1 MTGKGKLKQGLLGG
15 GATALILTTTLWVT
29 PALPADDAPLVLAV
43 QPVLSQAETRKSFQP
58 MGDYIREVT
67 GKPVKLNTTE
77 NYLQYWLSMLDN
89 QTSDFSWD
97 PAFFAD
103 YRIKKLNYVP
113 LVKVRGFASNT
124 LVTRPDVG
132 VFESDE
138 LVGKAIAAMPP
149 PAPSGIFLQRM
160 FPNPA
165 RQPAYVAAENSQIAL
180 KMLVDGKVDAAMVP
194 SPDVPSLQVP
204 HMALLAGP
212 NVDARTRAAI
222 TEAFLAAD
230 KTERGKAMLK
240 SIGVEGFEPTDR
252 STYDGYMQYLEKS
265 YSMFK

>member
-1 MTGKGKLKQGLLGG
+1 
-15 GATALILTTTLWVT
+15 
-29 PALPADDAPLVLAV
+29 
-43 QPVLSQAETRKSFQP
+43 
-58 MGDYIREVT
+58 
-67 GKPVKLNTTE
+67 
-77 NYLQYWLSMLDN
+77 
-89 QTSDFSWD
+89 
-97 PAFFAD
+97 
-103 YRIKKLNYVP
+103 
-113 LVKVRGFASNT
+113 
-124 LVTRPDVG
+124 

-165 RQPAYVAAENSQIAL
+165 RQPAYVAVENSQIAL
-180 KMLVDGKVDAAMVP
+180 KMLLEGRVDAAMVP
-194 SPDVPSLQVP
+194 SPMVDGALANGQDIMVVPSSPDVPSLQVP

-222 TEAFLAAD
+222 TEAFLSAD

-265 YSMFK
+265 FSMIK